1 MTKDKSTSAASTD
14 PLRLE
19 QQVCFALYRASRS
32 IIRAYTPLLEKLGIT
47 YPQYLVLL
55 VLWEKD
61 QITVGE
67 IGERLQ
73 LDSATLTPLLKR
85 METAG
90 FLHRTRDHRDERV
103 VIIHLTEQGYR
114 LKNRATKIPEQLAC
128 HLGFDTADP
137 DTVKAI
143 TQLKALLARF

>member
-1 MTKDKSTSAASTD
+1 
-14 PLRLE
+14 
-19 QQVCFALYRASRS
+19 
-32 IIRAYTPLLEKLGIT
+32 
-47 YPQYLVLL
+47 
-55 VLWEKD
+55 
-61 QITVGE
+61 
-67 IGERLQ
+67 
-73 LDSATLTPLLKR
+73 

-103 VIIHLTEQGYR
+103 VIIHLTEQGHR

-143 TQLKALLARF
+143 SQLKALLARF